1 VQAGN
6 PAGESRAPQRRTPP
20 RTFAEWIDLEQGAGV
35 AKHFMHPYNTKLW
48 TVAPDA
54 MGWDWMAD
62 LVPFLGA
69 ARDPGGAGHPSG
81 PEDRDK
87 TFDYPRRGAG
97 DLALAL
103 AARICPTR
111 FGTRLV
117 ALKPR
122 DHVAVLD
129 DGQVVRYEALV
140 STIPLTKLGAM
151 LAPLPSLEQ
160 GACSRL
166 ESVDLLV
173 VDVGFAAPGD
183 SCTPWVYF
191 PDPEVLA
198 YRLHLVHALSRSLMP
213 PGCGLYC
220 LEVSHSPR
228 RPLPAGELRP
238 RLVADLV
245 RTRWLQSP
253 EQVVFYRE
261 RRFPCSYV
269 IPRLGSRQDAALL
282 RDYARRWDIH
292 SIGRFGE
299 WKYSCQEDALL
310 DG

>member
-1 VQAGN
+1 
-6 PAGESRAPQRRTPP
+6 
-20 RTFAEWIDLEQGAGV
+20 
-35 AKHFMHPYNTKLW
+35 MHPYNTKLW